1 MKLILLTEMIVIWE
15 FLRNEILS
23 ENEKYSFFN
32 LPV

>member
-1 MKLILLTEMIVIWE
+1 MKLILLTEIIVICY
-15 FLRNEILS
+15 EILS